1 MTKMTDSNASLVDFQ
16 GDIARA
22 SVFEV
27 DDIFWGYKIRSGRG
41 APFAV
46 MLGQGVCFFFGVC
59 LLTAALGI
67 LVLPTLFF
75 DGGLGFVRIGATVL
89 MGAAAA
95 YLLWFASRGTQ
106 TEVHVD
112 RSVEEI
118 REVICNRAGSPTVV
132 GAYDFNAI
140 GGVFIEEN
148 AELSLSQLLLRYRNT
163 DQVVVVA
170 EGTTAQLIPLRDQLA
185 LDLLGG
191 KKSPLPE
198 AA

>member
-1 MTKMTDSNASLVDFQ
+1 MTKMTDSNASLADFQ

-22 SVFEV
+22 ATFEV
-27 DDIFWGYKIRSGRG
+27 DDVFWGYKIRSGRG
-41 APFAV
+41 APFSV
-46 MLGQGVCFFFGVC
+46 MLGQAVSFFFGVC

-75 DGGLGFVRIGATVL
+75 DGGLGLVRIGAIVL
-89 MGAAAA
+89 LGAGAA
-95 YLLWFASRGTQ
+95 YFLWFASRGTQ

-112 RSVEEI
+112 RSIEEI
-118 REVICNRAGSPTVV
+118 REVISNRAGSPTVV
-132 GAYDFNAI
+132 GVYDFNAI

-148 AELSLSQLLLRYRNT
+148 GDHGLSQLLLRYRNT

-185 LDLLGG
+185 SDLLGG